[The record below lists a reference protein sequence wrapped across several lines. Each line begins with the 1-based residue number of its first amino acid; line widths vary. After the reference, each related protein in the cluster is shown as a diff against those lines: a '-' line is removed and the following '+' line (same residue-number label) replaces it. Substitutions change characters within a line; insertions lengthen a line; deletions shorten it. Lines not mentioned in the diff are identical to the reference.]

1 MQRPALVAVL
11 VAVLAALALPAAF
24 ADSDQPVREV
34 SVYDGLV
41 SLEIPESWNEIP
53 PEVLEFYSLR
63 SAEASG
69 GRTAEIYQHGFRL
82 GEPEADFAPP
92 QILIQIR
99 ESGRIPYGSLLH
111 LPPVDILRERSSS
124 KMSALQGPFL
134 AGAVL
139 NQVSFDRERFTL
151 RVDSTLDLA
160 LEGKVLVRSTSF
172 LTERGTFTLHF
183 YSLLEQNL
191 RLRPVYDRVLAS
203 VRLDDAL
210 RYRPRLADRLP
221 RGAALAAY
229 AVAVVLAV
237 AIFVVRLARRR
248 RQPS

>member
-1 MQRPALVAVL
+1 MHGTALA
-11 VAVLAALALPAAF
+11 AVLAALVLPAAVDG
-24 ADSDQPVREV
+24 ADEPVREV
-34 SVYDGLV
+34 RVYGGLV
-41 SLEIPESWNEIP
+41 SLEVPASWSEIP

-69 GRTAEIYQHGFRL
+69 GRTAEVYQHGFRL

-99 ESGRIPYGSLLH
+99 ESGRVPYGSLLH
-111 LPPVDILRERSSS
+111 LPPAEVLRERSASRLD
-124 KMSALQGPFL
+124 ALQGPFL
-134 AGAVL
+134 AGSVL
-139 NQVSFDRERFTL
+139 NQASFDRARFAL

-160 LEGKVLVRSTSF
+160 LEGTVLVRSTSF
-172 LTERGTFTLHF
+172 LTERGTFTLHC
-183 YSLLEQNL
+183 YSLLEQNT

-237 AIFVVRLARRR
+237 AIIVVRLARRR